1 MLYKLFN
8 ETQNIVSEIER
19 VTGVTLAKARKGVG
33 AMIDYEARL
42 KEDLAEARAEAKA
55 EARTEAVKAIVKSW
69 HRLGQDYA
77 AARAYVLEN
86 YPDIDAK
93 LLDNI
98 VEEIY
103 NLQET
108 CS

>member
-1 MLYKLFN
+1 
-8 ETQNIVSEIER
+8 
-19 VTGVTLAKARKGVG
+19 
-33 AMIDYEARL
+33 MIDYEARL

-55 EARTEAVKAIVKSW
+55 EARAEAKAEAVKAIVKSW